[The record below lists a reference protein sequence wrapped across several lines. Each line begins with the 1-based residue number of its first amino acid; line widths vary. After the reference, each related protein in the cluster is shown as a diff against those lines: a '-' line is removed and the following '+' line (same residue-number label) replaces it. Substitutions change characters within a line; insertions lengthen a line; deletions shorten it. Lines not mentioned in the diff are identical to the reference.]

1 MCVAIVEWIVQLRIE
16 VLAQC
21 VLCALYWTVPISYGR
36 QQRDPHGTICRV
48 DAVDQ
53 VPTGLGI
60 AGVHVDLDGRKFV
73 ALLGRVHVDASEYV
87 KQAGVSA
94 G

>member
-1 MCVAIVEWIVQLRIE
+1 MCVAVVELIIQLRIE

-21 VLCALYWTVPISYGR
+21 IFCALYWAVPISYGR

-53 VPTGLGI
+53 VPASLWI

-73 ALLGRVHVDASEYV
+73 ALLCRVHVDTSSKLA
-87 KQAGVSA
+87 
-94 G
+94 